1 MSSNTDSSMKLK
13 DAFFFSVFSNDIFIE
28 KIGRK
33 KEKRFYVPPEKL
45 MGL

>member
-13 DAFFFSVFSNDIFIE
+13 DAFFSVFNNDIFIE

-33 KEKRFYVPPEKL
+33 KEKRFYVPPEML

>member
-13 DAFFFSVFSNDIFIE
+13 DAFFFSVFNNDIFIE

-33 KEKRFYVPPEKL
+33 KEKRF
-45 MGL
+45 